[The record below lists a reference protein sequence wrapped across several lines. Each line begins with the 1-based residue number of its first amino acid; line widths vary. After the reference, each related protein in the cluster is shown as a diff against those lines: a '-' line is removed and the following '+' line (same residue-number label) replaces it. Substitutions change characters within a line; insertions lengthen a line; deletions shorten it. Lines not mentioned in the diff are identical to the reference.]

1 MANEGIESPPHYDDQ
16 YVYCYSHLNGTPA
29 IHVNT
34 QLTRLKE
41 LLDAELYEVVQNID
55 HEMKELDESY
65 QSAKHELT
73 CRRQIVIDDRIFDFG
88 NYLETTLTTR
98 SHPAIHPPSENS
110 WTRYLYTLF
119 KHALG

>member
-73 CRRQIVIDDRIFDFG
+73 CRRQIVIDDRRKLFRD
-88 NYLETTLTTR
+88 NVDNTKSS
-98 SHPAIHPPSENS
+98 SHSSAVGEFMDTIPVYAV
-110 WTRYLYTLF
+110 
-119 KHALG
+119 